1 MRRAKKQERMIH
13 TQEKKKLIEMD
24 SEWAQNVSLA
34 NKILKT
40 YYKYIQKKEN
50 KMIVTQQVK
59 IQIEKTIKRTK
70 WNFED

>member
-1 MRRAKKQERMIH
+1 MIH

-50 KMIVTQQVK
+50 KMLALIAMDAEGES
-59 IQIEKTIKRTK
+59 EKVFLEEENLDLRLR
-70 WNFED
+70 

>member
-1 MRRAKKQERMIH
+1 MRRAKKQERMTH

-59 IQIEKTIKRTK
+59 NSNRENNKKNQME
-70 WNFED
+70 F

>member
-1 MRRAKKQERMIH
+1 MCNFAQALRQNK
-13 TQEKKKLIEMD
+13 
-24 SEWAQNVSLA
+24 WAQNVSLA

-59 IQIEKTIKRTK
+59 NSNRENNKKNQME
-70 WNFED
+70 F

>member
-1 MRRAKKQERMIH
+1 MIH

-40 YYKYIQKKEN
+40 YYKYIQRKEN

-59 IQIEKTIKRTK
+59 ISNRESNKKNQME
-70 WNFED
+70 F

>member
-59 IQIEKTIKRTK
+59 HSNRENNKKSQME
-70 WNFED
+70 F

>member
-1 MRRAKKQERMIH
+1 MCNFAQALRQNK
-13 TQEKKKLIEMD
+13 
-24 SEWAQNVSLA
+24 WAQNVSLA

-59 IQIEKTIKRTK
+59 HSNRENNKKSQME
-70 WNFED
+70 F

>member
-59 IQIEKTIKRTK
+59 NSNRENNKKNQME
-70 WNFED
+70 F

>member
-1 MRRAKKQERMIH
+1 MRHAKKQERMIH

-40 YYKYIQKKEN
+40 YYKYIQRKEN

-59 IQIEKTIKRTK
+59 ISNRENNKKNQME
-70 WNFED
+70 F